1 MEQRRLEFSS
11 FFSPLPGMGVGMNV
25 PDMAAYPHY
34 PPHYPYQV
42 SESSTL
48 FLKKKNFYLLN
59 GFTLSFVFLNKQG
72 ASSLSQHDQYAS
84 QHMAIHNAAASE
96 MAANQSIG
104 SIGTSIP
111 SLAAQQ
117 QHYPIPNL
125 GTAVSSSMH
134 LTNSSHDSDV
144 LGAASTNYKTDEDMM
159 YYSVSYCAMQYS
171 WLFVLIQWE
180 EAKEPK
186 LY

>member
-1 MEQRRLEFSS
+1 
-11 FFSPLPGMGVGMNV
+11 
-25 PDMAAYPHY
+25 
-34 PPHYPYQV
+34 
-42 SESSTL
+42 
-48 FLKKKNFYLLN
+48 
-59 GFTLSFVFLNKQG
+59 
-72 ASSLSQHDQYAS
+72 
-84 QHMAIHNAAASE
+84 MAIHNAAASE